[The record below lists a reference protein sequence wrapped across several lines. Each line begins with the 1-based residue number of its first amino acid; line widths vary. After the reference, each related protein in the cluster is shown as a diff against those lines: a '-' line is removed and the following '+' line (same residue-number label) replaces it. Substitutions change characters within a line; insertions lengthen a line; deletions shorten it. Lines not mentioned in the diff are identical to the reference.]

1 MDESLRYPYRVPVH
15 APAKVHSAPRARTK
29 HESAWRLP
37 HLTLPNFLERRSRLQ
52 PVVFLTVA
60 LSLTSA
66 GVLGTMY
73 GPGYRVSVDGADL
86 GLVGSPKAI
95 AAAAERVEDRA
106 SAILGY
112 DYALHQDITHSF
124 EVCLKEDVEPI
135 SKVETYLFD
144 QIGEVMK
151 TSVLTVKGQMLGA
164 ADDDAALTA
173 MLEGIKAPYINENTV
188 SAEFVEP
195 LTISREYTAT
205 TAIRSIDSMYEV
217 LTSNSLEQVDYTVQ
231 AGDTFSAIAN
241 SHGMRV
247 AELQLLNPDVN
258 IDRLQIGQ
266 TLTISQAVPFLSV
279 RTVDNVTYDGP
290 VAFQVEEVT
299 DENMYQGNKKVLTPG
314 VEGWA
319 TYNADVT
326 SINGQETGRVINSTQ
341 VHTQPVTQVVA
352 VGTKPRPKTM
362 ATGSFQWPIYGK
374 ITSGYGNRYI
384 FGSYSFHSG
393 IDINGYYGQPIAAA
407 DGGKVIYAG
416 TGTGSYWSYGNY
428 VVVDHENGLQTIYAH
443 CSSLNVRAGE
453 RVYKGQAIAR
463 VGSTGRSTGNHC
475 HFQVKV
481 NGTTVS
487 PYKYLP

>member
-15 APAKVHSAPRARTK
+15 APVKVRSAPRLRTK
-29 HESAWRLP
+29 RVWRLP
-37 HLTLPNFLERRSRLQ
+37 HLALPNFLERRSRLQ
-52 PVVFLTVA
+52 PIVFLTTA
-60 LSLTSA
+60 LSLTAA
-66 GVLGTMY
+66 GVLGTLY
-73 GPGYRVSVDGADL
+73 GPGYRVSVDGVDL
-86 GLVGSPKAI
+86 GLVDSPKAVV
-95 AAAAERVEDRA
+95 AAAARVEDRA
-106 SAILGY
+106 SEILGY
-112 DYALHQDITHSF
+112 DYDLNQDISHSF
-124 EVCLKEDVEPI
+124 EVCLREDVKPI
-135 SKVETYLFD
+135 TDVETYLFD

-164 ADDDAALTA
+164 ADNDAALTA
-173 MLEGIKAPYINENTV
+173 MLEGIKAPYITENTV
-188 SAEFVEP
+188 LAEFVEP
-195 LTISREYTAT
+195 LSVSREYTAT
-205 TAIRSIDSMYEV
+205 SAIRSIDSLREM
-217 LTSNSLEQVDYTVQ
+217 LTSNSLEQVDYTVR

-241 SHGMRV
+241 SNGMRV

-266 TLTISQAVPFLSV
+266 TLTISKAVPFLSV

-290 VAFQVEEVT
+290 VAFEVKEIT
-299 DENMYQGNKKVLTPG
+299 DDSMYQGNKKVVTPG

-326 SINGQETGRVINSTQ
+326 SINGEETERVINSTQ
-341 VHTQPVTQVVA
+341 VHTEPVTQVVA

-384 FGSYSFHSG
+384 FGSTSFHSG

-407 DGGKVIYAG
+407 DGGKVVYAG

-428 VVVDHENGLQTIYAH
+428 VVIDHENGLQTIYAH
-443 CSSLNVRAGE
+443 CSSLVVRAGE
-453 RVYKGQAIAR
+453 RVYKGQTIAK

>member
-29 HESAWRLP
+29 HERAWRLP

-73 GPGYRVSVDGADL
+73 GPGYRVSVDGVDL
-86 GLVGSPKAI
+86 GLVGSPKAV

-106 SAILGY
+106 SDILGY
-112 DYALHQDITHSF
+112 DYTLDQSITHSF
-124 EVCLKEDVEPI
+124 EVCLHEDVEPI

-151 TSVLTVKGQMLGA
+151 TSVLTVKGQMIGA

-195 LTISREYTAT
+195 LTVSREYTAT
-205 TAIRSIDSMYEV
+205 TAIRSIDSMQAV

-290 VAFQVEEVT
+290 VAFEVEEVT
-299 DENMYQGNKKVLTPG
+299 DDTMYQGNKKVLTPG

-326 SINGQETGRVINSTQ
+326 SINGQETERVINSTQ

-352 VGTKPRPKTM
+352 HLRQDHLGLRQPVYLRLLLLPLGHRHQRLLRPAHRRRRRRQGHLRRHGHGQLLELRQLCGGRPRERP
-362 ATGSFQWPIYGK
+362 ADHLRPLL
-374 ITSGYGNRYI
+374 
-384 FGSYSFHSG
+384 
-393 IDINGYYGQPIAAA
+393 QPERP
-407 DGGKVIYAG
+407 GGRP
-416 TGTGSYWSYGNY
+416 
-428 VVVDHENGLQTIYAH
+428 GLQGPDH
-443 CSSLNVRAGE
+443 RPGGLHRPVHRQPLPLPGEGE
-453 RVYKGQAIAR
+453 RHHR
-463 VGSTGRSTGNHC
+463 E
-475 HFQVKV
+475 
-481 NGTTVS
+481 
-487 PYKYLP
+487 PL